1 MYGESLENKHH
12 FMNIIKESDIHKREI
27 ERNFTPDQAGD
38 YKKICAVRTAAFV
51 ELIKYGVQY
60 IDLVDKY
67 RIVIDDENYDVGKDA
82 LKKFL
87 GEENY
92 NILFQATVGNLVTAQ
107 EVGIVTHTNEKILE
121 KNLLAMGYQNP
132 FGPTKSLPKADP
144 YNLSAFGAPKLPQN
158 VNSPFGNLGMQC
170 PDYSQIGN
178 QQFEEMQNSVYDER
192 LRQMENQ
199 LEESKRREREAVQ
212 AAQDAAREKESLS
225 KDLERAEKREQH
237 MKRLKE
243 ETDRALQ
250 ETDELRM
257 QMELENEKIRIE
269 NDRLSREKSLAE
281 NKVTVAH
288 EALSRMEQE
297 RDDVEKRLKSAYSRT
312 ADVQKKLQEALK
324 REKDAK
330 EAREIAKSK
339 EIETETRTSKLMEES
354 ATAKQKL
361 ERAIKN
367 QAEADVAYKQLS
379 EQYEKIRHENDV
391 LRNGNNAVSAEKE
404 ELEMKLQ
411 GQITSAMKEKQKI
424 QDSVDKIKKEKI
436 NTERQLAQAL
446 KDSMDAQEK
455 LSEIDQRSKRLAEE
469 REQMERENAEVRS
482 NIQKLQKEKQK
493 LLSEKEQT
501 EQKLAS
507 AKEQLDK
514 QTKEFK
520 GSLDKIVSQK
530 QQAEENLRKE
540 QIQRKK
546 AEENV
551 KIISKKNEQLQ
562 AEKNKV
568 DHMYE
573 ELLSEKER
581 IKEKME
587 KALMDAADSA
597 AHVREARAKVEEAN
611 KAKEAAIEAR
621 INSEKEREDA
631 AVYAT
636 RMESEKILAEQ
647 NLKKAEHDREEA
659 RKLLKDAQNKER
671 MANKSREEADRKLKE
686 AEQERKSTLDRLT
699 QLEQEQN
706 ATEQEL
712 ENARAQKISAQQW
725 AQKASQMAKKAQEE
739 RDAADAELR
748 KAEALI
754 RETETVANQRKWE
767 SEYAEINFDAA
778 IKQQEESELKAVDAA
793 DKEQQAVAEKDSADE
808 IRKQA
813 EKANRDAIDE
823 AARIRIEQGKVE
835 AELKKAES
843 TDAVSLRG
851 NAENTFS
858 GNNSND
864 DGEENNSGVFET
876 FDSVESGNFADIKSE
891 TLNETDVDEETSLD
905 SLVDWYR
912 TGEDSFNK
920 DLMNVDYPN
929 GCFVAISIL
938 STDNDMLSEQQID
951 SVASDI
957 HNILSQ
963 FVFYKLPNGV
973 LYGFAEEGA
982 FAPTRAALANLN
994 NSLTDKNI
1002 TVIYG
1007 VSGGLTEGKQHKA
1020 VSKAVRF
1027 MNSIKK
1033 RMSAVAKESTS
1044 DNSISE
1050 LNDQNVVGTEDD
1062 NKKEKRDEK
1071 YSNID
1076 NANDNSH
1083 VSTTDSNNGELELFY
1098 KTTNDRSD
1106 DNSTGH
1112 DDKLN
1117 AAESKL
1123 DETAVSLT
1131 EEMKNS
1137 SNDEA
1142 ENIDTASIAENTADQ
1157 KFTGAEE
1164 DKASDTMQ
1172 LNVTAPKISINIIQ
1186 DGNIT
1191 HQEIAEKSAGG
1202 VDLQAHENDKCEKT
1216 TSGIDRDL
1224 KFESSSENAF
1234 ESREPSV
1241 VDNMEPEN
1249 KNDEQDKNTSSTDV
1263 PQPSGLN
1270 INNDTKEVQTKTGLT
1285 KIPEEIQG
1293 MLPEEMLSNSESEIQ
1308 IDFEEVP
1315 LLANENTEH
1324 TDNTAALFDQAGNR
1338 DEYERQE
1345 DGYQKNDYHKDGYH
1359 EDDYQD
1365 NIINIT
1371 EFSDKNDS
1379 TNSPSEP
1386 SEKDGE
1392 DLYERIV
1399 DNEQDDEDDFDYEDM
1414 LGLGSKTGT
1423 QSIKLDESDVNDESS
1438 LPVRKEYRINKQDLR
1453 IYSTDMTITGFG
1465 VMESYDITVMSYE
1478 RFGSANFIAWMNGYR
1493 GEEEELFLENY
1504 TMTGKSM
1511 RYNTDKYA
1519 INIAPNVDEQ
1529 KRCNAEISVTG
1540 DVISAVSQAYVS
1552 GSKNSEGCIHIRE
1565 NGSDIFIF
1573 PLSNPTPDFPMDN
1586 GAEFIAAVHY
1596 GMDEFIQTGNDGK
1609 LVIGDLE
1616 YRIFWDK
1623 DEFCCMKK

>member
-82 LKKFL
+82 LKNFL

-107 EVGIVTHTNEKILE
+107 EVGIVTHTNEKVLE

-132 FGPTKSLPKADP
+132 FGPTKSLQKADP

-158 VNSPFGNLGMQC
+158 VNSPFGNPGMQR

-178 QQFEEMQNSVYDER
+178 PQFEEMQNNMYDER
-192 LRQMENQ
+192 LKQMENQ

-312 ADVQKKLQEALK
+312 SDVQKKLQEALK

-361 ERAIKN
+361 DRAIKN
-367 QAEADVAYKQLS
+367 QAEADAAYKQLS
-379 EQYEKIRHENDV
+379 EQYEKIRHENDE
-391 LRNGNNAVSAEKE
+391 LRNGNSAVSAEKE

-482 NIQKLQKEKQK
+482 NIQKLQQEKQK

-659 RKLLKDAQNKER
+659 RKLLKDAQDKER

-778 IKQQEESELKAVDAA
+778 IKQQEESEQKAVDAA

-843 TDAVSLRG
+843 ADAGSLKG
-851 NAENTFS
+851 SVENTF
-858 GNNSND
+858 GGKNLND
-864 DGEENNSGVFET
+864 EWKENNSGGSEV
-876 FDSVESGNFADIKSE
+876 FDSVEGENFADIKPE
-891 TLNETDVDEETSLD
+891 TLKETEVDKTEMSLN
-905 SLVDWYR
+905 SPVDWYR
-912 TGEDSFNK
+912 TGEDCFNK

-938 STDNDMLSEQQID
+938 STDSDVLSEQQID

-957 HNILSQ
+957 HNILPQ
-963 FVFYKLPNGV
+963 FVFYRLPDGV

-994 NSLTDKNI
+994 NSLADKNI

-1007 VSGGLTEGKQHKA
+1007 VSGGLPEGKQHKA

-1033 RMSAVAKESTS
+1033 RLNAVAKKSTS
-1044 DNSISE
+1044 DNNMSE
-1050 LNDQNVVGTEDD
+1050 LNDRKAVGTEDD
-1062 NKKEKRDEK
+1062 NKKEKRGGK
-1071 YSNID
+1071 YSSTD
-1076 NANDNSH
+1076 NVNDNSL
-1083 VSTTDSNNGELELFY
+1083 VSTTDSNNDELELFY
-1098 KTTNDRSD
+1098 ETTNDRSD
-1106 DNSTGH
+1106 DNSTGGE
-1112 DDKLN
+1112 DKPN

-1142 ENIDTASIAENTADQ
+1142 ENVDTASIAENAADQ
-1157 KFTGAEE
+1157 EFTGTEE

-1172 LNVTAPKISINIIQ
+1172 LNVTAPNISINIIQ

-1191 HQEIAEKSAGG
+1191 HQEVTDKSAGD
-1202 VDLQAHENDKCEKT
+1202 VDLQALENDKCEKT
-1216 TSGIDRDL
+1216 IPGINMDL
-1224 KFESSSENAF
+1224 KFESNSGNTF
-1234 ESREPSV
+1234 ESGGHSV
-1241 VDNMEPEN
+1241 ADNMKPEN
-1249 KNDEQDKNTSSTDV
+1249 KNDEQDKNTSLTDV
-1263 PQPSGLN
+1263 PQPSDIN
-1270 INNDTKEVQTKTGLT
+1270 INNDTKKVLDKTGLN

-1293 MLPEEMLSNSESEIQ
+1293 MLPEEMLSNSESGIQ
-1308 IDFEEVP
+1308 IAFEEVP

-1338 DEYERQE
+1338 DEYEHQE
-1345 DGYQKNDYHKDGYH
+1345 GGYQKNGYHEDGHH

-1365 NIINIT
+1365 NTINQDNIINAT

-1379 TNSPSEP
+1379 ADSPSEP
-1386 SEKDGE
+1386 SGE
-1392 DLYERIV
+1392 
-1399 DNEQDDEDDFDYEDM
+1399 DNEQYDEDDFDYEDM
-1414 LGLGSKTGT
+1414 LGLGSKTGI

-1465 VMESYDITVMSYE
+1465 VIESYDITVMSYE

-1519 INIAPNVDEQ
+1519 INITPNVDEQ
-1529 KRCNAEISVTG
+1529 NRCNAEISVTG

-1609 LVIGDLE
+1609 LIVGDLE
-1616 YRIFWDK
+1616 YRIFWDE